1 MSAVRPTV
9 IPPQITAAMGAEP
22 TDEQWRAISWPLE
35 PCVLIAGA
43 GSGKTSVM
51 AARVVYLALAALG
64 GIDGVD
70 PEQGVLPGN
79 VLCLTFTNK
88 ATDNLRLR
96 VRRALSTLELAEG
109 EEPEVQ
115 NYHGFAASLLERY
128 GVLAGFEPGARVLTQ
143 AQRSELCSRVLDR
156 MTFEH
161 ASATWQPS
169 LVSKI
174 LELDEQA
181 QNHRVRPVQIQ
192 AHVAARLELLKNAR
206 SNRVYEAAEERLELA
221 EACARYRELKRE
233 LGVIDFGDQIDR
245 AIEIAERYPQIVAD
259 HRARFRAVLLDEYQD
274 TNVAQADLMH
284 ALFGGGHPVTAV
296 GDPDQNIYAWR
307 GASLYNLLEFPE
319 RFPRSDGTPAARL
332 PLYTNFRSGARILA
346 AADTIIGPIPDA
358 QRPDP
363 DKELR
368 PDPANGEGEVTVARH
383 MDEWTE
389 ARSIA
394 ARVVALHADG
404 AAWSGIAVLCRTSRL
419 FGLLQRAF
427 DEHDVPVEIVGL
439 AGLLKQPE
447 VVEVLAY
454 ARAVHDPKASVALA
468 RILLGPRYRVGFKD
482 LALVARLATRESKL
496 MLEYM
501 TEDDVEAEPFLFA
514 EALERLDEV
523 DDLSDEARTRLTA
536 FRDELRV
543 LRQEARK
550 PVGEFLGE
558 VIRRIGILDELDA
571 DLDRPRALGAR
582 RNLAA
587 FLDEVHAFEPV
598 EGELTLRAFLDYV
611 DAVEELDKQDWAPV
625 QPSDEDSVKVMTIH
639 VAKGLE
645 FDHVFVPGVAHGNLP
660 NPTIPQNPAER
671 GKSLDFELRGD
682 AKVLPSFDGNVSR
695 FKAALAAQEIV
706 EERRTAYVAL
716 TRARRTLNVSGAFW
730 YGDNNMPKKPS
741 LFLDELMA
749 WGASTGSASVE
760 HGPEEPGPE
769 NPMLG
774 LREGFVRPWPGPA
787 RPDEAD
793 ALFTGGWRAAAIDGI
808 QPSLV
813 EALPSADR
821 AAFEGLAAERRALA
835 AHLRERE
842 ALDARPGG
850 ERPPT
855 TVSVG
860 GVVDYTTCPKRFYWT
875 SVRPLPRFSGPAAR
889 IGTEIHRWIERR
901 ASGQGQLLETDD
913 AIDLTH
919 EELAGDPGRV
929 ERLRQSFLA
938 SRFAGVV
945 PLFAERAFLL
955 RVGAFTVSGRIDA
968 IYGDPAGAWEVVDWK
983 TGAGIAAP
991 MQLELY
997 GLACVEI
1004 WGKAPEDVTLS
1015 YCYLAKDEI
1024 VSQPMGD
1031 PAEVRARVEASLEAI
1046 GAGAFDPI
1054 PGAWCTHCDFKGF
1067 CDAGR
1072 AWLAAN
1078 G

>member
-221 EACARYRELKRE
+221 EASARYRELKRE

-394 ARVVALHADG
+394 ERVVALHADG
-404 AAWSGIAVLCRTSRL
+404 AAWSDIAVLCRQRL
-419 FGLLQRAF
+419 VPFLPQGLRAGGP
-427 DEHDVPVEIVGL
+427 VP
-439 AGLLKQPE
+439 
-447 VVEVLAY
+447 
-454 ARAVHDPKASVALA
+454 RAVFPDRGRRRLQAVRGHP
-468 RILLGPRYRVGFKD
+468 RILR
-482 LALVARLATRESKL
+482 
-496 MLEYM
+496 
-501 TEDDVEAEPFLFA
+501 
-514 EALERLDEV
+514 
-523 DDLSDEARTRLTA
+523 
-536 FRDELRV
+536 
-543 LRQEARK
+543 
-550 PVGEFLGE
+550 
-558 VIRRIGILDELDA
+558 
-571 DLDRPRALGAR
+571 
-582 RNLAA
+582 
-587 FLDEVHAFEPV
+587 
-598 EGELTLRAFLDYV
+598 
-611 DAVEELDKQDWAPV
+611 
-625 QPSDEDSVKVMTIH
+625 
-639 VAKGLE
+639 
-645 FDHVFVPGVAHGNLP
+645 
-660 NPTIPQNPAER
+660 
-671 GKSLDFELRGD
+671 
-682 AKVLPSFDGNVSR
+682 
-695 FKAALAAQEIV
+695 AAQLSQEDAPTRAD
-706 EERRTAYVAL
+706 EG
-716 TRARRTLNVSGAFW
+716 RARR
-730 YGDNNMPKKPS
+730 
-741 LFLDELMA
+741 
-749 WGASTGSASVE
+749 
-760 HGPEEPGPE
+760 
-769 NPMLG
+769 
-774 LREGFVRPWPGPA
+774 
-787 RPDEAD
+787 
-793 ALFTGGWRAAAIDGI
+793 
-808 QPSLV
+808 
-813 EALPSADR
+813 
-821 AAFEGLAAERRALA
+821 
-835 AHLRERE
+835 
-842 ALDARPGG
+842 
-850 ERPPT
+850 
-855 TVSVG
+855 
-860 GVVDYTTCPKRFYWT
+860 
-875 SVRPLPRFSGPAAR
+875 
-889 IGTEIHRWIERR
+889 
-901 ASGQGQLLETDD
+901 
-913 AIDLTH
+913 
-919 EELAGDPGRV
+919 
-929 ERLRQSFLA
+929 
-938 SRFAGVV
+938 
-945 PLFAERAFLL
+945 
-955 RVGAFTVSGRIDA
+955 
-968 IYGDPAGAWEVVDWK
+968 
-983 TGAGIAAP
+983 
-991 MQLELY
+991 
-997 GLACVEI
+997 
-1004 WGKAPEDVTLS
+1004 
-1015 YCYLAKDEI
+1015 
-1024 VSQPMGD
+1024 
-1031 PAEVRARVEASLEAI
+1031 
-1046 GAGAFDPI
+1046 
-1054 PGAWCTHCDFKGF
+1054 
-1067 CDAGR
+1067 
-1072 AWLAAN
+1072 
-1078 G
+1078 